1 MRCCVWKCLALFGIA
16 KHSVF
21 FFFLL
26 IRIVV
31 SNICWVKGR
40 MINCF
45 TFESHVGT
53 FVGSSVLGT
62 GINNDDKKEHVV
74 LKEFTG

>member
-1 MRCCVWKCLALFGIA
+1 MLRVEMLGSVWYSKTLSF
-16 KHSVF
+16 F